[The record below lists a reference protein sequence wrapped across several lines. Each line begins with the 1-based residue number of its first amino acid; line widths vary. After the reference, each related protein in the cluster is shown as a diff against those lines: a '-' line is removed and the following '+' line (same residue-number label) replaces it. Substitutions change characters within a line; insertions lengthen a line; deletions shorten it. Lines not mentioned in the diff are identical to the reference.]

1 MNFHALKVLLTGTI
15 LLAIVGC
22 SGSSSDS
29 GVSSGTFAKSIDVFG
44 VNVAGK
50 ACVGDDKLLYAARVM
65 AEYLDQDENGVADNA
80 LLINTMKNRKACL
93 EMSCPGAGGA
103 RPGCQDLFTN
113 ETNPGSLPGPNA
125 AFEEILHVI
134 TTQGYSYAYPGVWG
148 EKKGSTV
155 AGFMDKARGGYQ
167 GGGQPVD
174 SYPAGAWYH
183 YEDPSCDYNCQVSE
197 YIYWGVT
204 SLMGA
209 QAQRCNE
216 IANEWELCSA
226 DLVASRDVGLYGLIT
241 TPSYAMPRRL
251 PDGNYAAIPLTIVTE

>member
-1 MNFHALKVLLTGTI
+1 
-15 LLAIVGC
+15 
-22 SGSSSDS
+22 
-29 GVSSGTFAKSIDVFG
+29 
-44 VNVAGK
+44 
-50 ACVGDDKLLYAARVM
+50 
-65 AEYLDQDENGVADNA
+65 
-80 LLINTMKNRKACL
+80 MKNRKACL

-125 AFEEILHVI
+125 AFEEILHVV

-155 AGFMDKARGGYQ
+155 ASFMDKARGGYQ
-167 GGGQPVD
+167 GGGQPVAN
-174 SYPAGAWYH
+174 YPDGSWYH
-183 YEDPSCDYNCQVSE
+183 YEDSSCDYNCQVTE

-209 QAQRCNE
+209 QARRCNE
-216 IANEWELCSA
+216 IANEWELCSPA
-226 DLVASRDVGLYGLIT
+226 LVASRDTGLYGLIT

-251 PDGNYAAIPLTIVTE
+251 PDGNYSAIPLTIVTE

>member
-1 MNFHALKVLLTGTI
+1 MLW
-15 LLAIVGC
+15 C
-22 SGSSSDS
+22 
-29 GVSSGTFAKSIDVFG
+29 
-44 VNVAGK
+44 
-50 ACVGDDKLLYAARVM
+50 AA
-65 AEYLDQDENGVADNA
+65 
-80 LLINTMKNRKACL
+80 
-93 EMSCPGAGGA
+93 SGAGGA

-125 AFEEILHVI
+125 AFEEILHVV

-167 GGGQPVD
+167 GAGQPVAN
-174 SYPAGAWYH
+174 YPAGAWYH
-183 YEDPSCDYNCQVSE
+183 YEDPHCDYNCQVSE

-209 QAQRCNE
+209 QAHRCNE
-216 IANEWELCSA
+216 IANEWELCSP
-226 DLVASRDVGLYGLIT
+226 DLVASRDAGLYSLIT